1 MVAAHKAYAVHMHK
15 HMFIDYDLMFS
26 CCVVQYY
33 KSTVRRFQTITF
45 NMKLIRIKNEL
56 CCSHMQGDSKLDII
70 SVDENTIVKL
80 DEAGRD
86 CCQQVVDSI
95 AVQCE

>member
-1 MVAAHKAYAVHMHK
+1 MSLVKAVNHQRQITNMPLDYSKTHSGTQMTDDAVHMHK

-45 NMKLIRIKNEL
+45 NMKLIRIKN
-56 CCSHMQGDSKLDII
+56 
-70 SVDENTIVKL
+70 
-80 DEAGRD
+80 
-86 CCQQVVDSI
+86 
-95 AVQCE
+95 